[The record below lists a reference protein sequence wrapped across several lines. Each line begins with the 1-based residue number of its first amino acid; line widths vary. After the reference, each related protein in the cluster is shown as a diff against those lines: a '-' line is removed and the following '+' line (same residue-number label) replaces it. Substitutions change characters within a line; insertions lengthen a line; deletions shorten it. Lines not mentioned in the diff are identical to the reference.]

1 MKSSSRKHYLDNLKW
16 MILLILIPF
25 HTAQAYNVW
34 GEPNYVFIDGNRIIS
49 GIIVFFSPFF
59 MPLLFVI
66 AGISTKYALKKRTN
80 KEYIFE
86 RIKKLLIPSLFGIIF
101 LIPVMTYCADI
112 LNCSYSG
119 SFFKHYSIFFTKYT
133 DLTGA
138 DGGFSVGQFWFIFI
152 ILFGSL

>member
-1 MKSSSRKHYLDNLKW
+1 MTLKRMIDVILGGIIVKSSSRKHYLDNLKW
-16 MILLILIPF
+16 MILLILIPY
-25 HTAQAYNVW
+25 HAAQAYNVW

-59 MPLLFVI
+59 MPLIFVL

-101 LIPVMTYCADI
+101 LWR
-112 LNCSYSG
+112 
-119 SFFKHYSIFFTKYT
+119 FFY
-133 DLTGA
+133 A
-138 DGGFSVGQFWFIFI
+138 C
-152 ILFGSL
+152 